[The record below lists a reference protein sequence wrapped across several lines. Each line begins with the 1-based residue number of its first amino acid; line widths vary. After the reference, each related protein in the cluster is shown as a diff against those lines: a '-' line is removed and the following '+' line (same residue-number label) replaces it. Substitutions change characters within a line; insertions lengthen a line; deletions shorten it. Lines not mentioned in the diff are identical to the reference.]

1 MGPSVWAIQ
10 RVACTV
16 VDVPLVMGFEHAM
29 LDTVVGLL
37 KLYGLEN
44 APCML
49 SEDGTA
55 AQCRLH
61 AQPDWVKQQV
71 IIFGCNGTSREV
83 CMVSPET
90 SLAWMSSI
98 CRVSTLWG
106 VCEVGEVLSK
116 ESH

>member
-1 MGPSVWAIQ
+1 MCNALQLGPSVREIQ
-10 RVACTV
+10 RVACKLV
-16 VDVPLVMGFEHAM
+16 PVPLVMGFEPAM
-29 LDTVVGLL
+29 LDAVVGLL

-61 AQPDWVKQQV
+61 VQPDWVKQQV

-83 CMVSPET
+83 CTVSHET
-90 SLAWMSSI
+90 SM
-98 CRVSTLWG
+98 
-106 VCEVGEVLSK
+106 
-116 ESH
+116 